1 MSKTLA
7 PIVTDEFTLIHGDCI
22 EALSNAKECSVSL
35 LLCSPP
41 FADLFVYSKDD
52 GDMGN
57 AKEGVFKA
65 LFRCWAEQAFRV
77 VQPGR
82 IAALH
87 VTQLLA
93 YKVLHGFMGLR
104 DFCGHVAVAMKEAG
118 FDYVGEV
125 AIAKNPQSAAQR
137 MKLHNLMFTTLR
149 KDSSKSVPVRN
160 DYVLLFRRPGEN
172 AVPVKSF
179 DRGEVTEEDWIR
191 FASGVWDEIDE
202 TNVVQTRGTG
212 DADDER
218 HVCPLQLPVIDRL
231 VRLYSNP
238 GEVVCDPFNGVGS
251 TGIGALKRGR
261 RYLGIELKAS
271 YFKTAAKTLN
281 TLAKAQRDQGAFD
294 FANKPAAPAPA
305 IEGAA

>member
-1 MSKTLA
+1 MSTIRK
-7 PIVTDEFTLIHGDCI
+7 PIVTPEFTLIHGDCI
-22 EALSNAKECSVSL
+22 EALSKTPEQTVSL
-35 LLCSPP
+35 LICSPP

-57 AKEGVFKA
+57 AREGVFKA

-77 VQPGR
+77 MQDGR

-93 YKVLHGFMGLR
+93 YKALHGYMGLR
-104 DFCGHVAVAMKEAG
+104 DFCGHVAIAMKEAG

-125 AIAKNPQSAAQR
+125 AIGKNPQSAAQR

-160 DYVLLFRRPGEN
+160 DYVLLFRRPGDN
-172 AVPVKSF
+172 ATPVKSF

-191 FASGVWDEIDE
+191 LASGIWSDIDE

-212 DADDER
+212 DSDDER
-218 HVCPLQLPVIDRL
+218 HVCPLQLPVIDNL

-238 GEVVCDPFNGVGS
+238 GEIVCDPFNGVGS

-261 RYLGIELKAS
+261 RYLGIELKES
-271 YFKTAAKTLN
+271 YFRTASKTLSS
-281 TLAKAQRDQGAFD
+281 LAKAQRDQTVMPFMAEKAVG
-294 FANKPAAPAPA
+294 
-305 IEGAA
+305 